1 MAMNNL
7 AESIALLVF
16 LKGKAELEQFALSLL
31 ASRFGV
37 AASMA
42 RNPEEVAE
50 IQKMANAVKYVV
62 EQDGTAI
69 RFILKHEN
77 EYPYLE
83 VIEKG
88 LHGLHSGGNHGL
100 VTEPNGDTHI
110 SDVPVQLQG
119 TSLPWLDKE
128 PEPITEEANKILES
142 TAPEM
147 IEDIVQSS
155 EEEISAEV
163 AKELDPMLQRQLGG
177 K

>member
-50 IQKMANAVKYVV
+50 IQKMANVVKYVV

-69 RFILKHEN
+69 RFILKYEN

-83 VIEKG
+83 VIE
-88 LHGLHSGGNHGL
+88 
-100 VTEPNGDTHI
+100 
-110 SDVPVQLQG
+110 
-119 TSLPWLDKE
+119 
-128 PEPITEEANKILES
+128 
-142 TAPEM
+142 
-147 IEDIVQSS
+147 
-155 EEEISAEV
+155 
-163 AKELDPMLQRQLGG
+163 
-177 K
+177 